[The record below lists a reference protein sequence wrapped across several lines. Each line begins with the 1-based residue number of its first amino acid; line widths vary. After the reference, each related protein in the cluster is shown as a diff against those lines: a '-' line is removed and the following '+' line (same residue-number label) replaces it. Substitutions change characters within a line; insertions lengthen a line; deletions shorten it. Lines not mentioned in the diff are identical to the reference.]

1 MAIKKSYIDSY
12 QLLETT
18 PNKEAPFSF
27 MLITTYKN
35 KTQFEAR
42 EKHFDELIKEKGKL
56 ELLNNKKPGEFRKT
70 IFWKDVYH
78 KEN

>member
-1 MAIKKSYIDSY
+1 MAIKKNQIDSY

-18 PNKEAPFSF
+18 PTKKAPFSF

-35 KTQFEAR
+35 KAQFDAR

-56 ELLNNKKPGEFRKT
+56 ELLNNKKPDEFRKT
-70 IFWKDVYH
+70 LFGKDVYH